1 MPSEPPA
8 ARTETNGKAF
18 NTTKKYDEAVAAGRR
33 WLEEYVGGKAEG
45 KGKGKK
51 GKNKEKD
58 DDDSGSEGSDNESDL
73 EEDVDHIAPDAA
85 EFQSEPDG
93 ESSFKFDDPAYKR
106 DFDAIPN
113 VHSPEMVS
121 LYLVYKIYGQGRK
134 IGTADTIHAAFK
146 LMWKM
151 RDGDKYRGKWHFNST
166 TAAWEDTMA
175 AIKNKCGKDG
185 GDRKHSLAMS
195 EEFMSRMFAWS
206 DEKCPACFELIKLQ
220 RKHLTFGLEDSKAFN
235 TPYFELQLTNR
246 KGWQKRVNRSQK
258 KADLRSGK
266 FKICAQPDLPACD
279 SFTWMTRW
287 VKYLEEDIYKRPL
300 NPDDYIFPATG
311 ANGIVQTGEHISHD
325 DVQKWITEFAA
336 GADLPRVNGTFS
348 THCFRRGGAQYRFM
362 FAPVGRRWT
371 LRQVRWWGGWAEGE
385 HRDTLIKY
393 LLDELNTY
401 EDDYSGMLLP
411 TKPDTDK
418 SFLGE
423 ATSTAPATAE
433 NITMLHQSLSA
444 DIRTLSTEFD
454 KLLRIVAAA
463 VTAPESTT
471 VQRNVQPHSN
481 LQRNHLGNFTPTTIQ
496 IQTLSTSHPFGS
508 GRPSIPISSPSF
520 PSHVSPASSSVSSV
534 NSASS
539 RQSQPQ
545 PPALIRG
552 GRPLPD
558 AGLIVPD
565 VPVTLPS
572 GAKSKRSES
581 WIIIAQHWEHGDPA
595 HGLTTPLKDWPKEWL
610 RGTNKPLA
618 MKHMQR
624 RIIATEFIDHYKR
637 DKQSFVEAYPEAN
650 QGSSALL
657 AAINKAREARG
668 DRIPRK

>member
-1 MPSEPPA
+1 
-8 ARTETNGKAF
+8 
-18 NTTKKYDEAVAAGRR
+18 
-33 WLEEYVGGKAEG
+33 
-45 KGKGKK
+45 
-51 GKNKEKD
+51 
-58 DDDSGSEGSDNESDL
+58 
-73 EEDVDHIAPDAA
+73 
-85 EFQSEPDG
+85 
-93 ESSFKFDDPAYKR
+93 
-106 DFDAIPN
+106 
-113 VHSPEMVS
+113 MVS

-134 IGTADTIHAAFK
+134 IGTADTIHAGFK
-146 LMWKM
+146 LIFS
-151 RDGDKYRGKWHFNST
+151 DGDKYRGKWHFNPT
-166 TAAWEDTMA
+166 TVAWVGNPIDSAKVQDTMSDLVRL
-175 AIKNKCGKDG
+175 GMDG

-206 DEKCPACFELIKLQ
+206 DETCPASRYEEKSSTVEEKNLNTKHFGVQICFELIKLQ

-246 KGWQKRVNRSQK
+246 KGWQKRVNK
-258 KADLRSGK
+258 TDKEADLRSGK

-287 VKYLEEDIYKRPL
+287 VKYLEEDIYKCPL

-336 GADLPRVNGTFS
+336 GADLPRANGTFS

-423 ATSTAPATAE
+423 ATSTAPAIAE

-463 VTAPESTT
+463 VTAP
-471 VQRNVQPHSN
+471 
-481 LQRNHLGNFTPTTIQ
+481 GNFAPTTIQ
-496 IQTLSTSHPFGS
+496 IQTLSTSHPFVS
-508 GRPSIPISSPSF
+508 GRPAIPSF
-520 PSHVSPASSSVSSV
+520 PSRVTPASSVSSV
-534 NSASS
+534 NLASS
-539 RQSQPQ
+539 LQSQ
-545 PPALIRG
+545 PPALTR

-565 VPVTLPS
+565 RP
-572 GAKSKRSES
+572 KSKRSES
-581 WIIIAQHWEHGDPA
+581 WIIIVQHWEDGDA
-595 HGLTTPLKDWPKEWL
+595 EHGLTTSLKDWPKDWL
-610 RGTNKPLA
+610 LGTNKPLA
-618 MKHMQR
+618 MKHTQQ

-637 DKQSFVEAYPEAN
+637 DKQSFLEAYPEAN

-657 AAINKAREARG
+657 GAINKAREARG
-668 DRIPRK
+668 DRIARK

>member
-1 MPSEPPA
+1 MFTSTGLDSTLVLVRKWLKSQLTVW
-8 ARTETNGKAF
+8 RTRNYIQQFIPTSVGPGN
-18 NTTKKYDEAVAAGRR
+18 DENFCNFRR
-33 WLEEYVGGKAEG
+33 A
-45 KGKGKK
+45 
-51 GKNKEKD
+51 
-58 DDDSGSEGSDNESDL
+58 
-73 EEDVDHIAPDAA
+73 
-85 EFQSEPDG
+85 
-93 ESSFKFDDPAYKR
+93 
-106 DFDAIPN
+106 FDATPS

-146 LMWKM
+146 LIFS
-151 RDGDKYRGKWHFNST
+151 DGDKYRGKWHFNPT
-166 TAAWEDTMA
+166 TVAWVGNPIDSAKVQDTMV
-175 AIKNKCGKDG
+175 AIKNKCGMDG

-206 DEKCPACFELIKLQ
+206 DETCPASRYEEKSSTVEEQNLKTKHFGVQICFELIKLQ

-246 KGWQKRVNRSQK
+246 KGWQKRVNK
-258 KADLRSGK
+258 TDKEADLRSGK

-287 VKYLEEDIYKRPL
+287 VKYLEEDIYKCPL

-336 GADLPRVNGTFS
+336 GADLPRANGTFS

-362 FAPVGRRWT
+362 FAP
-371 LRQVRWWGGWAEGE
+371 VRWWGGWAEGE

-423 ATSTAPATAE
+423 ATSTAPAIAE

-454 KLLRIVAAA
+454 ALLRIVAAA
-463 VTAPESTT
+463 VTAPASFASSHLLLISCIALTT
-471 VQRNVQPHSN
+471 GQPNAQPH
-481 LQRNHLGNFTPTTIQ
+481 L
-496 IQTLSTSHPFGS
+496 
-508 GRPSIPISSPSF
+508 ISSAKYRQFCTDNYSNTNSF
-520 PSHVSPASSSVSSV
+520 HLTSLCLGTDRLFRHFPLVSL
-534 NSASS
+534 
-539 RQSQPQ
+539 QSQ
-545 PPALIRG
+545 PPALTR

-558 AGLIVPD
+558 AWSD
-565 VPVTLPS
+565 CS
-572 GAKSKRSES
+572 R
-581 WIIIAQHWEHGDPA
+581 HGDA
-595 HGLTTPLKDWPKEWL
+595 EHGLTTSLKDWPKDWL

-618 MKHMQR
+618 MKHTQQ

-637 DKQSFVEAYPEAN
+637 DKQSFLEAYPEAN
-650 QGSSALL
+650 QGRFRLL
-657 AAINKAREARG
+657 GAINKAREARG
-668 DRIPRK
+668 DRIARK